1 MRQKAELAICVV
13 LLSTGCATTS
23 TVEQTGFLRN
33 YGLLQHGTYLDAVHT
48 APTFT
53 PRRYS
58 GVLVSVERGLQ
69 PSPEGLSVERL
80 TQYLVLQVTSQLRET
95 KLFSVVTDKTSEIPV
110 DSNVLRCELAITR
123 LDPGSRALRW
133 WFSAGHSIVQVEGRL
148 VDATTG
154 QEMLTFAEKR
164 RGVAFFDITGGDPEA
179 LIEQD
184 LREFAEELVKQ
195 LLFS

>member
-1 MRQKAELAICVV
+1 M
-13 LLSTGCATTS
+13 LLSTGCATILS
-23 TVEQTGFLRN
+23 VEQTGFLRN
-33 YGLLQHGTYLDAVHT
+33 YALLKPGTYLDAVHT
-48 APTFT
+48 APQFT

-58 GVLVSVERGLQ
+58 GILVNVEGGLQ
-69 PSPEGLSVERL
+69 VSPKGLSVERL
-80 TQYLVLQVTSQLRET
+80 TQYLALQVTSQLRDT
-95 KLFSVVTDKTSEIPV
+95 KLFSVVTDTASDLPP
-110 DSNVLRCELAITR
+110 DSNTLRCELAITR

-148 VDATTG
+148 VDAVTG
-154 QEMLTFAEKR
+154 QELLTFAEQR

-184 LREFAEELVKQ
+184 LREFAEALVKQ